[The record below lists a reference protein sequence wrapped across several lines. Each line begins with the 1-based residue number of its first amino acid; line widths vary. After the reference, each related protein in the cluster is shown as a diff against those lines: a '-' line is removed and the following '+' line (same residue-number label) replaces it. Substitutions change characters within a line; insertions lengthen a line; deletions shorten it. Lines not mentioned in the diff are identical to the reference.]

1 MRLGLRLDMV
11 NLTLLVNCLSTL
23 SLAAA
28 VVLIADLPLVSIGLA
43 YASGLLTS
51 FASRYDVRVGRDS
64 GQ

>member
-1 MRLGLRLDMV
+1 MLNV
-11 NLTLLVNCLSTL
+11 TLAVNCLSTL
-23 SLAAA
+23 ALATA
-28 VVLIADLPLVSIGLA
+28 VVLINDLPLVSLGLA

>member
-1 MRLGLRLDMV
+1 MLNV
-11 NLTLLVNCLSTL
+11 TLVVNCLSTL
-23 SLAAA
+23 ALAAA
-28 VVLIADLPLVSIGLA
+28 VVLIADLPLVSLGLA